1 MIENTFKISLRLS
14 SDSFDFK
21 ELIPEI
27 KDYEVIYNR
36 KGVNLTKYGV
46 INARAYILIISD
58 FYVGSTIDDKSNAMI
73 INKLKPVIKTLSVID
88 VNDLEREI
96 YISGAIE
103 NQQFGF
109 SINHDVI
116 NLLAENKYKISFSGI
131 SYLTDEA
138 MLESERKSD
147 WRPKIHQAS
156 LETKTALDPPT
167 VLPTL
172 NLEF

>member
-1 MIENTFKISLRLS
+1 MIENTFRISLRLA

-36 KGVNLTKYGV
+36 KGINHTKYGV
-46 INARAYILIISD
+46 INARANILLINN
-58 FYVGSTIDDKSNAMI
+58 FYVGNNIDDEDNAI
-73 INKLKPVIKTLSVID
+73 INKIRPIIKTLSVID
-88 VNDLEREI
+88 VNDLKREI
-96 YISGAIE
+96 YITGAIE

-116 NLLAENKYKISFSGI
+116 NLLAENKYTICFSGI

-138 MLESERKSD
+138 MLERSHGSDCHPNSIEREVMK
-147 WRPKIHQAS
+147 
-156 LETKTALDPPT
+156 E
-167 VLPTL
+167 
-172 NLEF
+172 